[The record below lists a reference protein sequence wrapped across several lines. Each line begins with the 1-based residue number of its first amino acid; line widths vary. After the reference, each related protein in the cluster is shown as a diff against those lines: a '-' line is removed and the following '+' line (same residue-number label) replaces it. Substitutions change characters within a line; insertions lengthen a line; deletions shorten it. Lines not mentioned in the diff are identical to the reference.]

1 MKHGVRMTIWLVA
14 WLLAGAS
21 LAAPA
26 LRIAV
31 VAESTSARD
40 VFVAALAEMPGVA
53 TLVDVGSAELLLALG
68 DQSLADACATSLPV
82 IGVQVGTAA
91 VSHWRSK
98 GCRLAAVWR
107 HPEPVAQLRVL
118 HAVLPR
124 VHRVGFLASEDT
136 RPLLPVLRAEA
147 KALGLELVIGNADDV
162 SELPVRLAEVL
173 SRSDA
178 LLALPDPHI
187 FDANHARLILM
198 ATYRQGKPLIGPDD
212 HWVRAGAL
220 ASAYV
225 SAEAVLAEVAS
236 MLEAFQRGQTLAA
249 DRYPVVSVDLN
260 THVARTFSILLP
272 APGVLEDAV
281 TETRP

>member
-1 MKHGVRMTIWLVA
+1 MKHGVRLTIWLVA
-14 WLLAGAS
+14 WLLADVS

-31 VAESTSARD
+31 VAEPTPARD
-40 VFVAALAEMPGVA
+40 LFVAAIKEMPGVEE
-53 TLVDVGSAELLLALG
+53 LVDTGAAQLLLALG
-68 DQSLADACATSLPV
+68 DQSLADACVMSLPV
-82 IGVQVGTAA
+82 IGVQVGPSTVA
-91 VSHWRSK
+91 HWRSE
-98 GCRLAAVWR
+98 GCRMAAIWR
-107 HPEPVAQLRVL
+107 YPEPVAQLRVL

-124 VHRVGFLASEDT
+124 AHRIGFLASEDT
-136 RPLLPVLRAEA
+136 KPLLPVLRAEA
-147 KALGLELVIGNADDV
+147 KALGLELVIGTADDV
-162 SELPVRLAEVL
+162 SVLPVRLAEVL

-225 SAEAVLAEVAS
+225 SAEDVLAEVAS
-236 MLEAFQRGQTLAA
+236 MLTVFQRGETLAA
-249 DRYPVVSVDLN
+249 DRYPAVSVELN
-260 THVARTFSILLP
+260 PHVARTFSISLP
-272 APGVLEDAV
+272 APDVLENAV